1 MKILITE
8 NSYIIES
15 QESPIIG
22 HSYILE
28 DASEHTGKQRKAAH
42 ALIGE
47 WFKSGAWD
55 YDTTDYNRFRE
66 YVKKDYGSGFS
77 HYEYVD
83 NDYGMNRVKELD
95 EIPEYVLKDYGEG
108 HNKKRIKAVL
118 KSFTEYTKKDVML
131 LIDRLIDVMMERGV
145 KSAKFQDIIKG
156 LEDEQNR

>member
-8 NSYIIES
+8 TSYIIES

-28 DASEHTGKQRKAAH
+28 NASEHTGKQRKAAH

-55 YDTTDYNRFRE
+55 YDTRDYNRFRE
-66 YVKKDYGSGFS
+66 CVKRDYGGGFS

-83 NDYGMNRVKELD
+83 DDYGMNRVKDLD
-95 EIPEYVLKDYGEG
+95 NIPGYVLDDFNNG
-108 HNKKRIKAVL
+108 NKKRIKAIL

-145 KSAKFQDIIKG
+145 NSAKFQDIMEG
-156 LEDEQNR
+156 LNEGD